1 MEFAYRELSCGERQM
16 QMKLANMGL
25 DISVSDM

>member
-1 MEFAYRELSCGERQM
+1 M